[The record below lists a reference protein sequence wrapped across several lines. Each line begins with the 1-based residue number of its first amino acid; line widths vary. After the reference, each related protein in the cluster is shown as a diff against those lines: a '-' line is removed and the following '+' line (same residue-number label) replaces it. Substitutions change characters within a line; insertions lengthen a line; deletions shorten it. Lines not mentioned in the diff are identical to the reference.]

1 MKRSEWKFVL
11 KAKQMR
17 ADVVAFL
24 ARRTEEGME
33 PDDLLCSRNARS
45 RTPLVGRAQWKIIQP
60 PSLKRERAS
69 LEGACISFDARS
81 RSRTTSALI
90 EGNGK
95 MLVSASVFLL
105 VGLLIAPASLVAE
118 SSSVIEVGKFSSG
131 TVGQAMPDGWKPLTF
146 KKIPKHTSYEVVKDG
161 GMTIVKAVSE
171 ASASGLIKP
180 VVIDPKE
187 FPIIRWHW
195 KIDNVLKGSDVT
207 LKEGD
212 DFPARLYI
220 TFAYDPDKV
229 SFGKKLK
236 YKAGQVIFGDIP
248 IGAINYVWEAKTP
261 VGTIIDNAYTDF
273 VKMVVVESGPQ
284 KIGMWIDE
292 ERNIYEDYKKAF
304 GEEPPMINGVAIMSD
319 TDNTKEQATAYYGDI
334 VFQKS
339 VKASAR

>member
-1 MKRSEWKFVL
+1 MEQMVWKFVWI
-11 KAKQMR
+11 A
-17 ADVVAFL
+17 
-24 ARRTEEGME
+24 
-33 PDDLLCSRNARS
+33 
-45 RTPLVGRAQWKIIQP
+45 I
-60 PSLKRERAS
+60 
-69 LEGACISFDARS
+69 
-81 RSRTTSALI
+81 
-90 EGNGK
+90 
-95 MLVSASVFLL
+95 
-105 VGLLIAPASLVAE
+105 GLLIVPVSVRAE
-118 SSSVIEVGKFSSG
+118 PQSVIEVAKFSSG
-131 TVGQAMPDGWKPLTF
+131 TVGQAMPDGWKPLIF

-161 GMTIVKAVSE
+161 AVTVVKAVSE
-171 ASASGLIKP
+171 ASASGLTKP

-187 FPIIRWHW
+187 FPIVRWRW
-195 KIDNVLKGSDVT
+195 KIDNVLQGSDVT

-304 GEEPPMINGVAIMSD
+304 AEEPPMINGVAIMSD
-319 TDNTKEQATAYYGDI
+319 TDNTKEKATAYYGDI

-339 VKASAR
+339 AKASTR